1 MIGKSQIKQ
10 QEEAI
15 KYLRELVLQAEDGDS
30 KQAALDYCDGCLT
43 ACKLGLEVLAKQEE
57 SKKADAKDTETTAET
72 KPKKRTTRK
81 KKAEPVEEPA
91 TASEAPQNRKS
102 LKKQMIL
109 MIYYRTVAM
118 YEYGIISAKGATV
131 I

>member
-15 KYLRELVLQAEDGDS
+15 KYLRELVLQTEDGDS
-30 KQAALDYCDGCLT
+30 KQSALDYCDGCLT

-57 SKKADAKDTETTAET
+57 AKKADAKGTETTAET
-72 KPKKRTTRK
+72 KQKKRTTRK

-91 TASEAPQNRKS
+91 TTPEAPAEPEVNQETDDFDD
-102 LKKQMIL
+102 LL
-109 MIYYRTVAM
+109 
-118 YEYGIISAKGATV
+118 
-131 I
+131 

>member
-30 KQAALDYCDGCLT
+30 KQSVLDYCDGCLT

-91 TASEAPQNRKS
+91 TASEAPAEPE
-102 LKKQMIL
+102 
-109 MIYYRTVAM
+109 VAQ
-118 YEYGIISAKGATV
+118 ETDDFDDLL
-131 I
+131 

>member
-43 ACKLGLEVLAKQEE
+43 ACKLGLEVLAKQEAAKKAE
-57 SKKADAKDTETTAET
+57 SKDTET
-72 KPKKRTTRK
+72 KPKKRITRK
-81 KKAEPVEEPA
+81 KKAEPIEELAPA
-91 TASEAPQNRKS
+91 PEESNEQEQPQVDDIFDD
-102 LKKQMIL
+102 LL
-109 MIYYRTVAM
+109 
-118 YEYGIISAKGATV
+118 
-131 I
+131 

>member
-43 ACKLGLEVLAKQEE
+43 ACNLGLEVLAKQEE

-91 TASEAPQNRKS
+91 TASEAPAEPE
-102 LKKQMIL
+102 
-109 MIYYRTVAM
+109 VAQ
-118 YEYGIISAKGATV
+118 ETDDFDDLL
-131 I
+131 